1 MSVGKFFSIVLKVHA
16 YGGWTK
22 ERVGSKDFI
31 PKGAPMLMKEK
42 LSGSTNNSKIETILV
57 TATNV
62 CDCL

>member
-1 MSVGKFFSIVLKVHA
+1 VHA